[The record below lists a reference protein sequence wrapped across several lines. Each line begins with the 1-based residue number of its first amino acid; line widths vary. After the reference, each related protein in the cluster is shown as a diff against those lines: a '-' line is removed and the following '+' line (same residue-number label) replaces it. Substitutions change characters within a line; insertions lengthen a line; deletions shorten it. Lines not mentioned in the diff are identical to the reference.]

1 MADQEEDRRSFRRY
15 RASGEAALKIG
26 PQEYRCV
33 ILDYSADGLCLQ
45 FHQLPP
51 FLSPG
56 NVVEVALQEAER
68 DFLGELVWIRQEGE
82 GAIAGFKGV
91 GNIRGTCQE
100 FRLPDVLIGLQRTAK
115 TGIFEVST
123 GQKRTNIYFRGG
135 DMIFAS
141 SNQEDDRFGEVL
153 LKGGKI
159 TLAQYVEA
167 SALLKDSGKRLGQ
180 VLIDLGYL
188 KPSELIWAVRNQ
200 VVEII
205 VNLLTTECGT
215 FEFRE
220 DALPSKETIS
230 LNLSAANL
238 IYRGIRRLNNFQYII
253 QDFPPL
259 DATLSLSQNPLDL
272 FQDLSLD
279 NLGKEVL
286 SHISYGKT
294 VRQILGA
301 LKLNDFEV
309 MKTMYA
315 LLSARIVVVR
325 RDAEPVFTVS
335 HEEVISEPLAGIDAE
350 FLKTV
355 ESMYASSEHATH
367 YGFLGVSQWA
377 TLEEIKRAY
386 FKMAKEFHP
395 DRHFNLPSEDV
406 KRKLN
411 SIFARITDAYTE
423 LSSPD
428 KRKEYDRKIGIG
440 AAQAERSAPQS
451 KQELAETSFNEGRS
465 KILLGMYVE
474 AEKLL
479 AQAIYLDPLK
489 SIYHYYHGLAL
500 SKYDSHGAARSFE
513 EAIRLDPRKS
523 NYYSAL
529 GHAFVKLGFNL
540 RAKRMFEK
548 ALSLEPNSQQALEAL
563 RSLEENLS

>member
-1 MADQEEDRRSFRRY
+1 
-15 RASGEAALKIG
+15 
-26 PQEYRCV
+26 
-33 ILDYSADGLCLQ
+33 SADGLCLQ
-45 FHQLPP
+45 FQELPP
-51 FLSPG
+51 FLSSG
-56 NVVEVALQEAER
+56 NVVEVTLLDTDR
-68 DFLGELVWIRQEGE
+68 HFLGELVWVRHEEG
-82 GAIAGFKGV
+82 GAVAGFRGV
-91 GNIRGTCQE
+91 GSIKGTCHE
-100 FRLPDVLIGLQRTAK
+100 FRVPDLLIGLQRTAR
-115 TGIFEVST
+115 TGIFEVTT
-123 GQKRTNIYFRGG
+123 GRKCTNICFRGG

-159 TLAQYVEA
+159 TLAQYIEA
-167 SALLKDSGKRLGQ
+167 SALLKGSGKRLGQ

-220 DALPSKETIS
+220 DAPPSKETIN

-259 DATLSLSQNPLDL
+259 EANLSLSQNPLDL

-279 NLGKEVL
+279 NLGKDVL
-286 SHISYGKT
+286 AHISYGKT
-294 VRQILGA
+294 VREILDV

-309 MKTMYA
+309 MKTIYA

-325 RDAEPVFTVS
+325 RDDEPAFTVS

-355 ESMYASSEHATH
+355 ASMYSSSEHLTH
-367 YGFLGVSQWA
+367 YAFLGVSQWA

-423 LSSPD
+423 LSNPG
-428 KRKEYDRKIGIG
+428 KRKEYDQKIGVG
-440 AAQAERSAPQS
+440 VAQVERTAPQS

-465 KILLGMYVE
+465 KILLGMYVD

-479 AQAIYLDPLK
+479 AQAIYLDPAK

-500 SKYDSHGAARSFE
+500 SKFDSHGAARSFE
-513 EAIRLDPRKS
+513 EAIRLDPNKS

-548 ALSLEPNSQQALEAL
+548 ALSLESDNQQALEGLQLVERAL
-563 RSLEENLS
+563 S